1 MFIPPG
7 TMCHL
12 EIHHYYEPHRLQTKI
27 PSAYASIAMLIPEL
41 FLHQSSLIQNGIACI
56 KQHSV
61 PEILLRSFFTSSSIY
76 EVILIQQQIS
86 EDLSVFTKYKRLSF
100 KMWIYVSIPET
111 LTKTGT
117 SNWTPCQ
124 KKQND
129 FIWLSD

>member
-1 MFIPPG
+1 
-7 TMCHL
+7 MCHL

-100 KMWIYVSIPET
+100 KMWI
-111 LTKTGT
+111 
-117 SNWTPCQ
+117 
-124 KKQND
+124 
-129 FIWLSD
+129 